1 MKKKLL
7 ALLFG
12 TSLVLAACGGGGDK
26 EDADAAKNDT
36 GSKDTTETASAGDA
50 EKVYGQYCAA
60 CHNADL
66 SGGVGPELKT
76 VGSRLSKDEIAT
88 VLKDGRNAMPAGLI
102 KGEEL
107 DAVAE
112 WLAAKK

>member
-12 TSLVLAACGGGGDK
+12 TSLVLAACGGGDTEEG
-26 EDADAAKNDT
+26 KNN
-36 GSKDTTETASAGDA
+36 TESNGTETTASAGDA
-50 EKVYGQYCAA
+50 EKVYGQYCAS

-66 SGGVGPELKT
+66 TGGVGTDLTT

-88 VLKDGRNAMPAGLI
+88 VLKDGRNAMPGGLI
-102 KGEEL
+102 KGADL
-107 DAVAE
+107 DAVSE

>member
-12 TSLVLAACGGGGDK
+12 TSLVLAACGGGDK
-26 EDADAAKNDT
+26 DDAAKSEGGT
-36 GSKDTTETASAGDA
+36 DTTETASAGDA

-88 VLKDGRNAMPAGLI
+88 VLKDGRNAMPGGLI